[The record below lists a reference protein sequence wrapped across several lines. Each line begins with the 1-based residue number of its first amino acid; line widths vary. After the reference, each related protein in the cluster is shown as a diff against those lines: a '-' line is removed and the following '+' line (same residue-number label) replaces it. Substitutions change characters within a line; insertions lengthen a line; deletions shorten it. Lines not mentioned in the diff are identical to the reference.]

1 MDWFVDA
8 VGVPATFGS
17 GTGKDPT
24 KRKRKGVSTA
34 AIRGAAR
41 RSWNNPKQKKMMLA
55 GEGKSGSVC
64 LSRSSLWSAGRP
76 NNTNPIL
83 RTFREIG
90 CVFSLTVTMERP
102 PPQRRPASPHRPPR
116 RRCRQV
122 KMAMASYRRKR

>member
-8 VGVPATFGS
+8 VAVPATFGS

-76 NNTNPIL
+76 NNIP
-83 RTFREIG
+83 
-90 CVFSLTVTMERP
+90 SP
-102 PPQRRPASPHRPPR
+102 PFVPCGRSAKFPR
-116 RRCRQV
+116 RCFCSVLLRSAARL
-122 KMAMASYRRKR
+122 RRTVRLAAAVAR

>member
-41 RSWNNPKQKKMMLA
+41 RSWNNPKQKKVMLA
-55 GEGKSGSVC
+55 GEGKSGSGV
-64 LSRSSLWSAGRP
+64 LVAQFALERGK
-76 NNTNPIL
+76 TQHHHPIL

-90 CVFSLTVTMERP
+90 CVFSVTVTIERT